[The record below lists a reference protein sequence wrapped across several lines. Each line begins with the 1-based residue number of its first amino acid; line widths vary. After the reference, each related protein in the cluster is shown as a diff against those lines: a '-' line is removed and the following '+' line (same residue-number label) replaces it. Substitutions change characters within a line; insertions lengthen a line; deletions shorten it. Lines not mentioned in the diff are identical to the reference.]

1 MKGIARCDY
10 RAFFAVVMLAA
21 LTRNKESL
29 DKGSL
34 GQRRKK
40 EGLNRMS
47 GQAGA
52 QHAASLHGA
61 SNEI

>member
-1 MKGIARCDY
+1 
-10 RAFFAVVMLAA
+10 MLAA

-29 DKGSL
+29 DKSSL
-34 GQRRKK
+34 RQRRKE
-40 EGLNRMS
+40 EGMNRTS

-52 QHAASLHGA
+52 QHAASLHGT